1 MGKELSTQRGANS
14 TSIDSFMIGKKHNGD
29 KVLILIEWKYTES
42 YSPNSLLISDSG
54 KNRFEVYQ
62 ELLERPDSP
71 IKTADFKDLFYE
83 PYYQL
88 MRQTLLGWTMIENK
102 EYGAVDWLHLH
113 IIPNENKELRER
125 ITSKNLQGKTLE
137 ESWKLQLKNPE
148 KYIVIS
154 PEKFLEPIAD
164 LQDTK
169 SLIDY
174 LTNRYWK

>member
-1 MGKELSTQRGANS
+1 
-14 TSIDSFMIGKKHNGD
+14 
-29 KVLILIEWKYTES
+29 
-42 YSPNSLLISDSG
+42 
-54 KNRFEVYQ
+54 
-62 ELLERPDSP
+62 LLERPDCP
-71 IKTADFKDLFYE
+71 IKTTDFKDLFYE

-88 MRQTLLGWTMIENK
+88 MRQTLLGWTMTENK

-113 IIPNENKELRER
+113 IIPKENKELRER

-148 KYIVIS
+148 KYIMIS
-154 PEKFLEPIAD
+154 PEKFLEPITD

>member
-1 MGKELSTQRGANS
+1 MLFRSK
-14 TSIDSFMIGKKHNGD
+14 
-29 KVLILIEWKYTES
+29 
-42 YSPNSLLISDSG
+42 
-54 KNRFEVYQ
+54 
-62 ELLERPDSP
+62 ELLERPDCP

-88 MRQTLLGWTMIENK
+88 MRQTLLGWTMTENK

-113 IIPNENKELRER
+113 IIPKENKELRER

-154 PEKFLEPIAD
+154 PEKFLEPITD